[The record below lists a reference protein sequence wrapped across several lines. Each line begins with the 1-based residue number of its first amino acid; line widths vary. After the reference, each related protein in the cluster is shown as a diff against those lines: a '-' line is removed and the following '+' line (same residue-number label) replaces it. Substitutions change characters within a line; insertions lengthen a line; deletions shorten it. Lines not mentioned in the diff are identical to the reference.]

1 MTTIAIIII
10 WVLIFAQIA
19 VFIKSFDELFI
30 DSITFYDCRK
40 SLRREKY
47 YVPIRI
53 VVLAIILIALC

>member
-19 VFIKSFDELFI
+19 VFIKSFDI
-30 DSITFYDCRK
+30 DSITLDDCRK